1 MAETVFD
8 NVYLRGT
15 LAVVGVLTAG
25 VLAATTISATSGTFT
40 RLNATTGTAGTLE
53 IRPSAGSGVLT
64 IKSAGGTNS
73 GAFLCI
79 SDSAGALNVCALS
92 GGILDCNNFSA
103 KSALCS

>member
-1 MAETVFD
+1 MAETVLS
-8 NVYLRGT
+8 NLRLRGT
-15 LAVVGVLTAG
+15 LAVVGLTTVATLVATALTVTTLTA
-25 VLAATTISATSGTFT
+25 T
-40 RLNATTGTAGTLE
+40 RLSFTTGTGGTLE

-73 GAFLCI
+73 GAYLCI

-92 GGILDCNNFSA
+92 GGLLDCNNFSA